1 MFKDIFKDKH
11 TKDKCHILKMLQ
23 TGAGQGAR
31 KHLSFHTP
39 GHKQRGADITELSY
53 SDNLLNPVGVI
64 AKAQEDIAR
73 ILGAEKSFIL
83 TDGSTSG
90 IFAMLYAAKKAG
102 VNGVTVIANAHISVY
117 NACGVLGL
125 APFFAED
132 IEGAK
137 AHSTTQAVLITSP
150 SYYGKIENLAA
161 WKAYCEKK
169 NKYLL
174 IDGAHG
180 GHLHYQKNIYAGAY
194 ADMWVDGVHKS
205 LPAYTQGA
213 VVSARGEQL
222 ALWLE
227 EGVKTFRT
235 SSPSYPIMA
244 SVEYAVKYP
253 KNERLESEV
262 RAYANEQ
269 SRVEVQEDY
278 TKLCAVF
285 GKTAFAADSYLQSKG
300 VYSEFCDGER
310 VMFYLSPA
318 TTERQFKAL
327 KRALKTAFARYP
339 YQGEESAQPS
349 PAPVLL
355 PKNAKTEWRDLED
368 CEGKICAG
376 ACGLF
381 PPCTILLQVGERI
394 QRKHIEFLKS
404 ANHTHGVWQGK
415 LLVYQSEKE
424 EEQ

>member
-23 TGAGQGAR
+23 TGAGQKGQ
-31 KHLSFHTP
+31 HLSFHTP
-39 GHKQRGADITELSY
+39 GHKQRGADVTELSY

-73 ILGAEKSFIL
+73 ILGADKSFIL

-90 IFAMLYAAKKAG
+90 IFAMLYAAKRAG
-102 VNGVTVIANAHISVY
+102 VFCLSVIGDAHISVY
-117 NACGVLGL
+117 NACSVLGL
-125 APFFAED
+125 TPFFAED

-137 AHSTTQAVLITSP
+137 AHSATQAVLITSP
-150 SYYGKIENLAA
+150 TYYGKIDNLAA
-161 WKAYCEKK
+161 WKAYCEKN

-180 GHLHYQKNIYAGAY
+180 GHLHFQKEKYAGAY

-213 VVSARGEQL
+213 IVSARGEQL
-222 ALWLE
+222 ALFLE

-253 KNERLESEV
+253 ENERLESEV
-262 RAYANEQ
+262 RAYAQ
-269 SRVEVQEDY
+269 AQKRVEVQEDY

-285 GKTAFAADSYLQSKG
+285 GKTAFDADSYLQSKG
-300 VYSEFCDGER
+300 IYSEFCDGER
-310 VMFYLSPA
+310 ILFYLSPA
-318 TTERQFKAL
+318 TKKSEFAAL
-327 KRALKTAFARYP
+327 RRALEKAFALYP
-339 YQGEESAQPS
+339 YQAARCVERSS
-349 PAPVLL
+349 APVLL
-355 PKNAKTEWRDLED
+355 PENGETEWIEIDA

-381 PPCTILLQVGERI
+381 PPCTILVQVGERI
-394 QRKHIEFLKS
+394 QRRHIELLKS